1 MVNKKILVTGG
12 AGYIG
17 TALLPLLLDAGH
29 EVTVFDNLM
38 FGGNQLL
45 PFFRFG
51 NFNFV
56 RGDIRSPKELKAATA
71 GQDVIIHLAAIVG
84 FPACKNNPQLTK
96 DVNVQGTLNLIA
108 ATEPHQIILY
118 GSTGSNYGTVDGVCT
133 EETPLNPLSLYG
145 TTKTEAEYAL
155 LARGNTIA
163 YRFATAFGISPRL
176 RLDLLINDF
185 TNKCLKDGYLVV
197 YEKNFMRTFVH
208 VRDIAR
214 SFIFAL
220 ENLDK
225 MVNNVYN
232 VGDESMNYSKEAV
245 CNMISSRT
253 GAFVHYEEIG
263 SDADKRDY
271 IVSYEKINKLGFH
284 TSVTIEEG
292 IDEIVRALKVVDF
305 QDPYSNA
312 KSTLK

>member
-1 MVNKKILVTGG
+1 MKILVTGG
-12 AGYIG
+12 AGYVG
-17 TALLPLLLDAGH
+17 TTLMPKLLEAGH

-45 PFFRFG
+45 PFFRFK

-56 RGDIRSPKELKAATA
+56 RGDIRMAPELKSAVE
-71 GQDVIIHLAAIVG
+71 GNDVVIHVAAIDG

-96 DVNVQGTLNLIA
+96 EVNVQGTVNLIEA
-108 ATEPHQIILY
+108 CTPDQVILY

-145 TTKTEAEYAL
+145 YTKTEAEKML
-155 LARGNTIA
+155 LERNNSIA

-185 TNKCLKDGYLVV
+185 TNKCMKDGYLVV
-197 YEKNFMRTFVH
+197 YEKDFMRTFIH
-208 VRDIAR
+208 VADMAN

-220 ENLDK
+220 QNLDK
-225 MVNNVYN
+225 MINNVYN
-232 VGDESMNYSKEAV
+232 VGDASMNYSKEAV
-245 CNMISSRT
+245 CNMIAERT
-253 GAFVHYEEIG
+253 NAFVHYEEIG

-271 IVSYEKINKLGFH
+271 IVSYEKINKLGFK
-284 TSVTIEEG
+284 TTITIEEG
-292 IDEIVRALKVVDF
+292 IDEIVRALKIVDF
-305 QDPYSNA
+305 QDPYTNA
-312 KSTLK
+312 KNILR